1 MYCNVNFVCIET
13 IVLASYNLNK
23 AEEIQMLLG
32 SQFNVITQ
40 QAFDIPPIEE
50 TGITFHENAFLKA
63 KNVFDSIDL
72 PVIGDD
78 SGLEVV
84 ALDNQPGI
92 FSSRFAGADASDDEN
107 IDKLLEEMHNI
118 HGKKREARFRC
129 VIACLGVKDAD
140 QPIFFE
146 GEWSGY
152 IAQKRTGIN
161 GFGYDPVFVDSASD
175 LTAAE
180 LSADQKNTLSHRGKA
195 VQSLK
200 LYLKTSQRPTQSD
213 AEL

>member
-1 MYCNVNFVCIET
+1 VCIET

-32 SQFNVITQ
+32 NRFNVITQ
-40 QAFDIPPIEE
+40 QTYDIPPVEE
-50 TGITFHENAFLKA
+50 TGSTFQENALLKA
-63 KNVFDSIDL
+63 KNVFDIIGL

-92 FSSRFAGADASDDEN
+92 YSSRFAGTDASDDEN
-107 IDKLLEEMHNI
+107 IDKLLREMHKVY
-118 HGKKREARFRC
+118 GKKRKAIFRC
-129 VIACLGVKDAD
+129 VVAYLGAEGVE

-146 GEWSGY
+146 GEWRGY
-152 IAQKRTGIN
+152 IAQERVGKN
-161 GFGYDPVFVDSASD
+161 GFGYDPVFVDLASN

-180 LSADQKNTLSHRGKA
+180 LNADLKNKISHRSKA
-195 VQSLK
+195 IQSLK
-200 LYLKTSQRPTQSD
+200 QYMETS
-213 AEL
+213 